1 MSHYG
6 NGDIQCVSLCSASI
20 VNDNVIVLEKLLKK
34 HPELAYSGDQN
45 YHILSFAIVKNKQKC
60 IDILLSYDAD
70 VNSIG
75 KRDKTPLY
83 YAIVNKNYDTFKK
96 LIDKGAKVNSEFGR
110 FERTSL
116 IKFCIQNLTYAFT
129 ENLRFM
135 AKILIEKGAVINL
148 DEYNDI
154 EKETISKL

>member
-1 MSHYG
+1 MLK
-6 NGDIQCVSLCSASI
+6 IKSLKEI
-20 VNDNVIVLEKLLKK
+20 
-34 HPELAYSGDQN
+34 Y
-45 YHILSFAIVKNKQKC
+45 
-60 IDILLSYDAD
+60 
-70 VNSIG
+70 
-75 KRDKTPLY
+75 
-83 YAIVNKNYDTFKK
+83 KNYDTFKK

-116 IKFCIQNLTYAFT
+116 IKFCIQNLTYSFT